1 MLRNA
6 LFDKTNLPLLNR
18 CLDTAMQRSRV
29 INNNIAN
36 ATTPGYKKVRVDFE
50 SHLRDALSRSKLQG
64 TRTDTDHMNVG
75 KTDPGKVHPHTY
87 RPTDPT
93 QPGGVNNV
101 DIDEEMS
108 YLAKNQILFNYGV
121 RFLRGSYASIDA
133 AIKQQTLK

>member
-6 LFDKTNLPLLNR
+6 LFNKTNIALYNR
-18 CLDTAMQRSRV
+18 GLDTAMKRSRA

-36 ATTPGYKKVRVDFE
+36 ATTPGYKKIRVEFE
-50 SHLRDALSRSKLQG
+50 SHLKDALDRSKIQG
-64 TRTDTDHMNVG
+64 DKTDGNHMDVG
-75 KTDPGKVHPHTY
+75 KSDPGNVHPQAY
-87 RPTDPT
+87 RPNDPT
-93 QPGGVNNV
+93 LPGGVNNV

-121 RFLRGSYASIDA
+121 KFLRGSYASIDA